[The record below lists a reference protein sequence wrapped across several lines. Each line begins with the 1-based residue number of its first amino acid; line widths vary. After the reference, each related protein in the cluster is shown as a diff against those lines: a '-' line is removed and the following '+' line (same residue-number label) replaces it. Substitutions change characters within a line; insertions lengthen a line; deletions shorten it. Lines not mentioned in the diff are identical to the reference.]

1 MLAAAALLTA
11 VPGSA
16 QPSRRVAAAE
26 QPRTA
31 AEPRPVAERGP
42 LTTDELNT
50 IGVFENVSRSVVFV
64 TTVQYVRYLFSRNV
78 TRVPDGTG
86 SGFVW
91 DEQGHIVT
99 NYHVIANASE
109 YIVTLADQRRFPAR
123 LVGQS
128 AAHDLAV
135 LKIDVPED
143 PPPPVTVG
151 SSHDLRV
158 GQTVLAIGNPFGFDH
173 TLTTGVIS
181 ALDREI
187 DGEQGLIIKNLIQT
201 DAAINPGNSGGPLID
216 SAGRL
221 IGINTMIYSPSG
233 AYAGIGFAVPV
244 DTVNRVVPQ
253 LISQGV
259 YVRPTLGTLGIVAYD
274 DYSRR
279 LLRNSGVVGVV
290 VLSVA
295 ENSPAERAGLRGLRE
310 TRTAILLGDII
321 TSVDGRRVDDVADI
335 NAALDQRSFGD
346 RMTVTVLRGDRE
358 VDVNLRLDE
367 PPTPRR

>member
-1 MLAAAALLTA
+1 LRRDGRARVQPHTRDAGSDRERARGPAAVAHAARGQHGLTVPRPAAATRTLLAVLAAAALLTA

-31 AEPRPVAERGP
+31 AEPGPVAERGP

-50 IGVFENVSRSVVFV
+50 SGVFENVSRSVVFV

-99 NYHVIANASE
+99 NYHVVANASE

-123 LVGQS
+123 LIGQS
-128 AAHDLAV
+128 PEHDLAV
-135 LKIDVPED
+135 LKIDVPEN

-181 ALDREI
+181 AL
-187 DGEQGLIIKNLIQT
+187 
-201 DAAINPGNSGGPLID
+201 
-216 SAGRL
+216 
-221 IGINTMIYSPSG
+221 
-233 AYAGIGFAVPV
+233 
-244 DTVNRVVPQ
+244 
-253 LISQGV
+253 
-259 YVRPTLGTLGIVAYD
+259 
-274 DYSRR
+274 
-279 LLRNSGVVGVV
+279 
-290 VLSVA
+290 
-295 ENSPAERAGLRGLRE
+295 
-310 TRTAILLGDII
+310 
-321 TSVDGRRVDDVADI
+321 
-335 NAALDQRSFGD
+335 
-346 RMTVTVLRGDRE
+346 
-358 VDVNLRLDE
+358 
-367 PPTPRR
+367 